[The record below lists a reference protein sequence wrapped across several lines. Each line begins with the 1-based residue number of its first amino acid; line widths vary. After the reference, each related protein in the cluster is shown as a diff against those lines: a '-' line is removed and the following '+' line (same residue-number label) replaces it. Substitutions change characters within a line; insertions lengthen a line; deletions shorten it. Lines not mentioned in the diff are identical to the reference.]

1 MENGSGILTIP
12 PGPQGTN
19 LPHPAGHLLGTARIL
34 ALAVQETVESK
45 LQAEIAGDRLS
56 PSQWK
61 LLEIFATTEVGN
73 VTEVAAYQGVS
84 TAAASKAVDRL
95 VRLGLLERAEDHE
108 DRRHIRLSLS
118 PEGSRMSSAYLAR
131 LEARLSELFSCLSAD
146 DLAHLSSQLDQLTTG
161 VLRAASNATQICV
174 QCGLNQREGCLMD
187 EALHRQ
193 CLYHSVHRPSSKVAP
208 VAARA
213 HA

>member
-12 PGPQGTN
+12 PGPQGTH
-19 LPHPAGHLLGTARIL
+19 LPNPAGHLLGTARIL

-45 LQAEIAGDRLS
+45 LQAELAGDRLS

-118 PEGSRMSSAYLAR
+118 PEGSRISSAYLAR
-131 LEARLSELFSCLSAD
+131 LEARLCELFAG
-146 DLAHLSSQLDQLTTG
+146 LAVEELNHLSSQLDQLTTT

-174 QCGLNQREGCLMD
+174 QCGLNRRAGCLMD

-193 CLYHSVHRPSSKVAP
+193 CLYHSVHRPARK
-208 VAARA
+208 AAAAVA
-213 HA
+213 HAQV

>member
-1 MENGSGILTIP
+1 MEYGSGMLPVP
-12 PGPQGTN
+12 PGPCGKDFPN
-19 LPHPAGHLLGTARIL
+19 PAGHLLGTARIL

-45 LQAEIAGDRLS
+45 LQAELAGDRLS

-108 DRRHIRLSLS
+108 DRRHIRLSLTS
-118 PEGSRMSSAYLAR
+118 EGRGLASAYLQR
-131 LEARLSELFSCLSAD
+131 LDVRLSELFAGLSAEE
-146 DLAHLSSQLDQLTTG
+146 LLRLSEQLDQLTTG
-161 VLRAASNATQICV
+161 VLRAASNVTQICV
-174 QCGLNQREGCLMD
+174 QCGLNRRERCLMD
-187 EALHRQ
+187 KALHRQ
-193 CLYHSVHRPSSKVAP
+193 CLYHSVHRPVNRMAM
-208 VAARA
+208 AGAEA
-213 HA
+213 H